1 MSDPTERKSV
11 AEQPMYIMKVLGL
24 VGTVFLMQIAIPLGL
39 YYAIYGSVKPGDL
52 ITTSVPEYAHAAL
65 WKGRIWHSALTV
77 GPNFTGNGML
87 KSFDPA
93 TGISTES
100 GIQIPFPI
108 SGLLADGDRLW
119 ALSANTVVRVEG
131 EKVTEFKP
139 KVLLNRPCDPFLYD
153 SKVAVIDM
161 TKSGTPK
168 LLVFQDKEWED
179 LGTVLAPLSLTW
191 TTVDGKQVLT
201 PPNTASAVSIRLND
215 IKVISHNGQFHLFLA
230 DGSIVAYRTG
240 LELATPSALAPDNVD
255 TAVDLSDLKDWEVAC
270 PATVRIGLR
279 GKDFF
284 KAGLVDG
291 QPVVITTPSATTV
304 PFQASSLIGYRR
316 IDATWQKTAEQQTPG
331 MSELLTV
338 TDGEK
343 TYVGGASMVQTL
355 RMHEVIGNEIHPTG
369 AVVKAP
375 VHPLEQPMKQLV
387 FIGQCVYWPTLL
399 MLALGLSW
407 LMARY
412 REPSYQFGLTT
423 VELASITRRGIAR
436 VIDYFVYVIPIYLFV
451 MALGMS
457 SKEQVAENM
466 DKIFDFSKGGM
477 LLQMIWLIFGSLL
490 IQVVILLA
498 TSLFQGYWGVTLGK
512 WICGIRTVRTTL
524 RPCGFLRSVLR
535 EILILV
541 DTLFTWT
548 WIPAVLC
555 IAFTSCQQRLGDLAS
570 DTIVIRK
577 PPIAKS

>member
-11 AEQPMYIMKVLGL
+11 AEQPLYILLVLAL
-24 VGTVFLMQIAIPLGL
+24 VGTIFLMQIAIPLAL
-39 YYAIYGSVKPGDL
+39 YYAMYGSVNPGDL
-52 ITTSVPEYAHAAL
+52 ITTSVPEYGHVAV

-77 GPNFTGNGML
+77 GPSLNGKGNL

-93 TGISTES
+93 TGTSTES
-100 GIQIPFPI
+100 SIQIPFPT

-119 ALSANTVVRVEG
+119 AISPNSVVRVED
-131 EKVTEFKP
+131 EKGTESKP
-139 KVLLNRPCDPFLYD
+139 KKLLNRPCDPFLYD
-153 SKVAVIDM
+153 GKVAVIDM

-168 LLVFQDKEWED
+168 LLVLEDNEWVE

-201 PPNTASAVSIRLND
+201 PPNAASAVSSQLND

-240 LELATPSALAPDNVD
+240 LELATPSALAPDNVN
-255 TAVDLSDLKDWEVAC
+255 TAVDLSDLKNWEVAC

-279 GKDFF
+279 GKDLF

-291 QPVVITTPSATTV
+291 KPVVITTTSSTTV
-304 PFQASSLIGYRR
+304 PFQASSLVGYRR
-316 IDATWQKTAEQQTPG
+316 IDGIWQKTAEQQTPG
-331 MSELLTV
+331 MTELMTV
-338 TDGEK
+338 TDGIK
-343 TYVGGASMVQTL
+343 TYVGGLSMVQTL

-375 VHPLEQPMKQLV
+375 VHPLQQPLKRFVLM
-387 FIGQCVYWPTLL
+387 GQCVYWPSLL
-399 MLALGLSW
+399 LLALGLSW
-407 LMARY
+407 LMSTY

-423 VELASITRRGIAR
+423 IELASITRRGIAR
-436 VIDYFVYVIPIYLFV
+436 VIDYFVYVIPLYLFA
-451 MALGMS
+451 MAFGMS
-457 SKEQVAENM
+457 SQEHVEQNM
-466 DKIFDFSKGGM
+466 DKMFDFSQGGM
-477 LLQMIWLIFGSLL
+477 LLQLIWVIFGSLL
-490 IQVVILLA
+490 IQIFILA
-498 TSLFQGYWGVTLGK
+498 VTSLAQGYWGVTLGK

-524 RPCGFLRSVLR
+524 RPCGFLRSLLR

-548 WIPAVLC
+548 WVPAVLC
-555 IAFTSCQQRLGDLAS
+555 IAFTSCQQRLGDLAA

-577 PPIAKS
+577 PKIRD